1 LERVCEA
8 LEQVYKA
15 VTDVKNG
22 FGVLDF
28 KKWMPYSIMIV
39 PLTEMLMNLN
49 ENKLQS
55 PNNYNK
61 IKCWYW
67 AAVFSNRYD
76 EAVDTKSYN
85 DYDDLKEWCKDDQ
98 KILEFMKKF
107 DAKTVDLEVDKQ
119 SSAIY
124 RGVMS
129 LTVLMELWILKRE
142 NLLNLLQR
150 NCRI

>member
-1 LERVCEA
+1 
-8 LEQVYKA
+8 
-15 VTDVKNG
+15 
-22 FGVLDF
+22 
-28 KKWMPYSIMIV
+28 
-39 PLTEMLMNLN
+39 
-49 ENKLQS
+49 
-55 PNNYNK
+55 
-61 IKCWYW
+61 
-67 AAVFSNRYD
+67 
-76 EAVDTKSYN
+76 
-85 DYDDLKEWCKDDQ
+85 
-98 KILEFMKKF
+98 MKKF